1 MKKLVIE
8 FALVLIVI
16 ILGSFWW
23 GHELEKNNFLQENQ
37 ESLRVG
43 VIFANSMQDGGW
55 NQQQYDA
62 FQGLQQELGLQLFY
76 RENVP
81 ELDLSI
87 EPVVDELV
95 QKKHV
100 RVIFALSYGYGNAL
114 QRLAAR
120 YPDIRLFHI
129 TGIQQRE
136 NLATYFGRMYQARYL
151 TGIVA
156 GMQTKT
162 NQIGYVAA
170 YPFPE
175 VIRDIDAF
183 TLGVR
188 SVNPAAIVHV
198 RWTWSWDDEAKEKR
212 TSEKLLSSENIDVL
226 TQHQNR
232 DYPIQI
238 AEEHHI
244 YAIGY
249 HADHSAEYPDTL
261 LTSAIW
267 NWSSFYRQRLIE
279 YREGRFSG
287 KNYFDDMASGLVDI
301 APLSAA
307 VPAETREKVASAR
320 QRIESGSWD
329 VFHGPIYDQNGWL
342 RVRPE
347 ENIPDQVLVESMDW
361 FVQGIE
367 GTTWQPVIGEKEE

>member
-1 MKKLVIE
+1 MKKLVTE
-8 FALVLIVI
+8 FALVLIAI
-16 ILGSFWW
+16 IIVSFWW
-23 GHELEKNNFLQENQ
+23 GHELEKNNFLQENK
-37 ESLRVG
+37 EALHVG

-55 NQQQYDA
+55 NQQQYEA
-62 FQGLQQELGLQLFY
+62 FQGLEQELGLRFFY

-87 EPVVDELV
+87 GPVVDELV

-120 YPDIRLFHI
+120 YPDVRFFHI
-129 TGIQQRE
+129 TGTQQRE

-156 GMQTKT
+156 GLQTKT

-175 VIRDIDAF
+175 VIRDINAF

-188 SVNPAAIVHV
+188 SVNPDAVVHV
-198 RWTWSWDDEAKEKR
+198 RWTWSWDDETKEKR

-232 DYPIQI
+232 VYPVQ
-238 AEEHHI
+238 AAQAHHI

-249 HADHSAEYPDTL
+249 NADHSAEYPDTL
-261 LTSAIW
+261 LTSAVW
-267 NWSSFYRQRLIE
+267 NWGNFYRQRLIE

-287 KNYFDDMASGLVDI
+287 KNYFDDLASGLVDI

-307 VPAETREKVASAR
+307 VSPQAAEKVAAAR

-329 VFHGPIYDQNGWL
+329 VFWGPIYDQNGWL
-342 RVRPE
+342 HVRPG
-347 ENIPDQVLVESMDW
+347 ENISDQTLVESFDW
-361 FVQGIE
+361 FVQGVE
-367 GTTWQPVIGEKEE
+367 GTTWPTIIGENEE

>member
-120 YPDIRLFHI
+120 YPDIRFFHI

-198 RWTWSWDDEAKEKR
+198 RWTWSWDDEAKEK
-212 TSEKLLSSENIDVL
+212 EDK
-226 TQHQNR
+226 
-232 DYPIQI
+232 
-238 AEEHHI
+238 
-244 YAIGY
+244 
-249 HADHSAEYPDTL
+249 
-261 LTSAIW
+261 
-267 NWSSFYRQRLIE
+267 
-279 YREGRFSG
+279 
-287 KNYFDDMASGLVDI
+287 
-301 APLSAA
+301 
-307 VPAETREKVASAR
+307 
-320 QRIESGSWD
+320 
-329 VFHGPIYDQNGWL
+329 
-342 RVRPE
+342 
-347 ENIPDQVLVESMDW
+347 
-361 FVQGIE
+361 
-367 GTTWQPVIGEKEE
+367 